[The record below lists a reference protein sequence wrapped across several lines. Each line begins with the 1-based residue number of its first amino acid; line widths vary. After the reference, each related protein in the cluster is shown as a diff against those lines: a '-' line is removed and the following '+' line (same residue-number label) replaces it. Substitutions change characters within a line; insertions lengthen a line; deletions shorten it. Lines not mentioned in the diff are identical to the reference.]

1 MVKKICKT
9 CNHICH
15 CYGQGYNLNTN
26 KCDNCICD
34 SCTCKPSVLKSK
46 PKKLSWWK
54 RYVNWLF
61 KEYNDEKM

>member
-1 MVKKICKT
+1 MKKKCKT
-9 CNHICH
+9 CDHACH

-34 SCTCKPSVLKSK
+34 SCTCKPLVLKDEPK
-46 PKKLSWWK
+46 KKLSLWQ

-61 KEYNDEKM
+61 GE

>member
-1 MVKKICKT
+1 MKKKCKT
-9 CNHICH
+9 CDHACH

-34 SCTCKPSVLKSK
+34 NCTCKPLVIKEE
-46 PKKLSWWK
+46 PKKLSWWQ

-61 KEYNDEKM
+61 GE

>member
-1 MVKKICKT
+1 MVKRICKT
-9 CNHICH
+9 CDHACH
-15 CYGQGYNLNTN
+15 CHGQGYNLNTN